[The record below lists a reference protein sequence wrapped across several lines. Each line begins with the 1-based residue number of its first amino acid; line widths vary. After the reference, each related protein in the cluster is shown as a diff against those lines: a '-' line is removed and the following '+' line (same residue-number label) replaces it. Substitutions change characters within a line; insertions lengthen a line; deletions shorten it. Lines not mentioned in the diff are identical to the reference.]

1 MAKRE
6 IHDGHDLWAELLQ
19 VPLSGSNLGMWL
31 QESRRWWPAES
42 FVPTG
47 KGGSRGVGGWGRGV
61 EGQAPAAAEEVQVS
75 SGGDGR
81 ERDCT
86 DIWWN
91 QCRLEIEC
99 PLGHTLQGGME
110 GRVGV
115 ESGSPGFT
123 FWLIGFVTLGRR
135 GLNLHFLLCKILHL
149 LGLFSGLNE
158 TGYVDGQW
166 PIAAGCP

>member
-1 MAKRE
+1 M
-6 IHDGHDLWAELLQ
+6 
-19 VPLSGSNLGMWL
+19 
-31 QESRRWWPAES
+31 
-42 FVPTG
+42 PTG
-47 KGGSRGVGGWGRGV
+47 KGGSRGGGGWGRGA

-81 ERDCT
+81 ARDCT
-86 DIWWN
+86 IWGN

-123 FWLIGFVTLGRR
+123 FWLIGFVTLGR

-166 PIAAGCP
+166 PIAAGFP